1 VTTVTFTCDAN
12 PSFLIPIEEKWV
24 PGAVFNF
31 NNDAPRMCYFKC
43 SNKGKE
49 RCEELAFVA
58 GKKHIEVLWSFLTG
72 EEWAASKE
80 GSSEA
85 LMRACLIGHTA
96 AVKALLD
103 RGAEVNLKDSN
114 GWPPLM
120 EAAFGGHANTIRALL
135 ERGADVNAKDRAG
148 WTPLMEAASKG
159 HLEAVIVLLAYGA
172 DANAKNVK
180 GWTALKA
187 APKGNAEII
196 KLLKEA
202 AARP

>member
-1 VTTVTFTCDAN
+1 MTR
-12 PSFLIPIEEKWV
+12 PICV
-24 PGAVFNF
+24 I
-31 NNDAPRMCYFKC
+31 
-43 SNKGKE
+43 SNARIIRGKE
-49 RCEELAFVA
+49 RCEELAFAA
-58 GKKHIEVLWSFLTG
+58 GKNHIEVVRDSLVG
-72 EEWAASKE
+72 EEWTARKE
-80 GSSEA
+80 AGSEA

-103 RGAEVNLKDSN
+103 RGADVNPSDSN
-114 GWPPLM
+114 GWTPLM
-120 EAAFGGHANTIRALL
+120 EAAFGGHADTIRVLL
-135 ERGADVNAKDRAG
+135 EEGADVNTKDQTG

-187 APKGNAEII
+187 TPRGNTDII

-202 AARP
+202 AADL